1 MSDQL
6 PERSELDLL
15 GEEWTQAFT
24 AGSGFE
30 RCCTGDV
37 NYEDPIARLP
47 LNGVTELESHVAKL
61 HAAFPDARMQPTA
74 LVLERAGHACVPWRL
89 TGTHRGD
96 IEFLPA
102 TERKVSLHGLH
113 YMELSDARVRRAR
126 GFLDLYDAATQL
138 GLLPQRGG
146 MGEAAL
152 LMLRGFGLRA

>member
-1 MSDQL
+1 MTGKL

-15 GEEWTQAFT
+15 GERWTKAFSE
-24 AGSGFE
+24 GRGFDT
-30 RCCTGDV
+30 CCTGDV
-37 NYEDPIARLP
+37 NYEDPMARLP
-47 LNGVTELESHVAKL
+47 VEGIAALEAHVAKL
-61 HAAFPDARMQPTA
+61 HGAFPDTRMEPTA
-74 LVLERAGHACVPWRL
+74 PVLERAGHACVPWKL

-96 IEFLPA
+96 IAFLPA
-102 TERKVSLHGLH
+102 TDKQVTLHGLH
-113 YMELSDARVRRAR
+113 YMELSDGRVRRAR